1 MLGVMPVDEV
11 QQGQGVADGGVV
23 VVNDLAVTDGAR
35 QFVQE
40 HSAIK
45 APGVALWGVRAI
57 GGDKGHRQL
66 GGGVG
71 VTENEEAFM
80 RLFAC
85 RNEPAEAIFP
95 WVRCEGVI
103 ALGDAVSDEVSGDG
117 GEGVIAGGHVSVQV
131 AVCQKGRSARG
142 SSGGGGGK

>member
-57 GGDKGHRQL
+57 GGD
-66 GGGVG
+66 
-71 VTENEEAFM
+71 
-80 RLFAC
+80 
-85 RNEPAEAIFP
+85 
-95 WVRCEGVI
+95 
-103 ALGDAVSDEVSGDG
+103 EVELKFSG
-117 GEGVIAGGHVSVQV
+117 A
-131 AVCQKGRSARG
+131 
-142 SSGGGGGK
+142 